1 MEIAAALLL
10 EKAAGLDGGSGL
22 LALKANA
29 VKAQGVIGE
38 CEMLLFGYFLL
49 EHFNGFVLKL
59 LDPATLNAHEMVV
72 MIPPVKLKNR
82 VPPLKVVADHE
93 ARSFKLSEY
102 AVNGGKAD
110 FFALGYEMPKNL
122 FRAQVA
128 VMWFS
133 SFENLK
139 NFDTGK
145 GDFQA
150 RVADVFAF
158 QGVCSVRCYK
168 LPYRV

>member
-1 MEIAAALLL
+1 M
-10 EKAAGLDGGSGL
+10 
-22 LALKANA
+22 
-29 VKAQGVIGE
+29 IGE

-49 EHFNGFVLKL
+49 EHFNGFVLKF
-59 LDPATLNAHEMVV
+59 LDPATLNADKMVV
-72 MIPPVKLKNR
+72 MITPVKFKNR
-82 VPPLKVVADHE
+82 VPALKVVADHE
-93 ARSFKLSEY
+93 AGSFKLSEH
-102 AVNGGKAD
+102 AINGGKAD
-110 FFALGYEMPKNL
+110 FFALGYEMPKNF

-139 NFDTGK
+139 NFDAGK
-145 GDFQA
+145 SDFQA

-158 QGVCSVRCYK
+158 QGVCSVRCFR

>member
-1 MEIAAALLL
+1 
-10 EKAAGLDGGSGL
+10 
-22 LALKANA
+22 
-29 VKAQGVIGE
+29 
-38 CEMLLFGYFLL
+38 MLVFGYFLL

-59 LDPATLNAHEMVV
+59 LDPATLNAYEMVV
-72 MIPPVKLKNR
+72 MIPPIKLKNR
-82 VPPLKVVADHE
+82 VPALKVVADHE
-93 ARSFKLSEY
+93 AGSFKLSEH
-102 AVNGGKAD
+102 AINGGKAD
-110 FFALGYEMPKNL
+110 FFALGYEMPKNF

-139 NFDTGK
+139 NFDAGK
-145 GDFQA
+145 SDFQA

-158 QGVCSVRCYK
+158 QGVCSVRCFK

>member
-1 MEIAAALLL
+1 MAAALRM
-10 EKAAGLDGGSGL
+10 EKAAGLDGGPGL

-38 CEMLLFGYFLL
+38 CEMLVFGYFLL

-59 LDPATLNAHEMVV
+59 LDPATLNAYEVVV
-72 MIPPVKLKNR
+72 MIPPIKFKNR
-82 VPPLKVVADHE
+82 VPALKVVADHE
-93 ARSFKLSEY
+93 AGSFKLSEH
-102 AVNGGKAD
+102 AINGGKAD
-110 FFALGYEMPKNL
+110 FFALGYEMPKNF

-139 NFDTGK
+139 NFDAGK
-145 GDFQA
+145 SDFQA

-158 QGVCSVRCYK
+158 QGVCSVRCFK